1 MYITITTNAGT
12 QTAEVAN
19 TESGLYEEIG
29 KHLLDLSIPNRMTVT
44 TPVGDAEYD
53 ITQRG
58 NVRKRWKDSSKYV
71 CKGNAEY
78 YQCFQPI
85 LIRKLTLPVLTR
97 LPITTS
103 FTILFHRAD
112 LLHAT
117 YGRIGSERG
126 EMFGVKDLQNPYPI
140 HMYWIR
146 YYEKLSKGYVDSS
159 DIYLAPQYTTKQEVK
174 TKDSDVDRIA
184 LYEKLYRYA
193 KGMVETHLVNQNVT
207 VAQVKESK
215 RS

>member
-58 NVRKRWKDSSKYV
+58 TYVKDGKTVPSMYV
-71 CKGNAEY
+71 KEMRNT
-78 YQCFQPI
+78 I
-85 LIRKLTLPVLTR
+85 KLPTDSYPEAYLTCIN
-97 LPITTS
+97 PASNNYKFYHFIPQG
-103 FTILFHRAD
+103 D

-174 TKDSDVDRIA
+174 TKDSDVGGSI
-184 LYEKLYRYA
+184 
-193 KGMVETHLVNQNVT
+193 
-207 VAQVKESK
+207 
-215 RS
+215 